1 MLDELIEII
10 HSTEFEERDATVDLA
25 SVRLEGDVLSL
36 SLNLI
41 SFGGDEEQDQ
51 AWEVECIG
59 LLEHQLS
66 LGNCQQFMVHDDHA
80 LLWPYIY
87 PQSSV
92 SFYGEAPDPHAVVGA
107 LYSRHVELV
116 RHWIPFNRFLNG
128 DPVAMVKGRYG
139 MFAAGPMPLI
149 EAYAAVLEQFGISAT
164 ATEPKRAWIT
174 NDVFTGSQEVVV
186 LILNDNSYVVTQKL
200 NATKLDGFD

>member
-10 HSTEFEERDATVDLA
+10 HSTEFEERDASVDLA

-36 SLNLI
+36 SFNLI
-41 SFGGDEEQDQ
+41 SFGEDEEQDQ

-59 LLEHQLS
+59 LLAHQLS
-66 LGNCQQFMVHDDHA
+66 LGSCQQFDVYDDHA

-107 LYSRHVELV
+107 LYSRHMELV
-116 RHWIPFNRFLNG
+116 GQWVPFNRFLNG

-149 EAYAAVLEQFGISAT
+149 EAYAAVLEEFGISAT
-164 ATEPKRAWIT
+164 ATEPKRAWFT
-174 NDVFTGSQEVVV
+174 NDVFSGSQEVCG
-186 LILNDNSYVVTQKL
+186 SHP
-200 NATKLDGFD
+200 